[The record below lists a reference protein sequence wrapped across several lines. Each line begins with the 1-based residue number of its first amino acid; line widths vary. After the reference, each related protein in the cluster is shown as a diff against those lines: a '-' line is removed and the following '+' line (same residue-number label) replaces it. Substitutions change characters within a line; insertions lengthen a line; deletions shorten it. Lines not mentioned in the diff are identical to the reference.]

1 MALINKN
8 KELNI
13 YKAKGK
19 VADLEVSTESKDIS
33 GSIGIAHTRWATH
46 GEPNQVNAHPHY
58 SESGN
63 LALIHNGIIENY
75 ATVKETLKREGVSF
89 RSSTDTEVLVQ
100 LIEFIQKKYNIGLV
114 EAVQRALNKIVGAY
128 AIAVIEKNNPDRMI
142 VARKSSPLVIGI
154 GENEYF
160 IASDASPI
168 VEYTNKV
175 VYLKDEE
182 VAIIDRNE
190 PLHILDL
197 NNIEVNHEIDRKSVV

>member
-1 MALINKN
+1 ML
-8 KELNI
+8 
-13 YKAKGK
+13 
-19 VADLEVSTESKDIS
+19 
-33 GSIGIAHTRWATH
+33 
-46 GEPNQVNAHPHY
+46 
-58 SESGN
+58 
-63 LALIHNGIIENY
+63 
-75 ATVKETLKREGVSF
+75 F
-89 RSSTDTEVLVQ
+89 RS
-100 LIEFIQKKYNIGLV
+100 
-114 EAVQRALNKIVGAY
+114 VQRALNKIVGAY
-128 AIAVIEKNNPDRMI
+128 AIAVIEKSNPDRMI

-197 NNIEVNHEIDRKSVV
+197 NNIEVNHEISQLDLSI